1 MACALP
7 SHPDRPYLLSTQH
20 SSFSPGFLTPH
31 SQKSCHGS
39 WPCALYCSHQSEL
52 IWHPNYTKSQRQET
66 SLKTCSPSKA
76 WIQVLSLK
84 TSSLLPYSVPLK
96 KLTQG
101 PAVAQQ
107 GKTGT
112 TNSKGAGWMSV
123 CISSSG
129 VGLEKLLHLSE
140 RFDRH
145 NRHDHPTSKTTS
157 DPSLLLAYTKLNK
170 GHEIIYLHKPLPV
183 SCQELSVYNGCL
195 ATFWGQPQGNWAIR
209 RGQMKTRIWH

>member
-31 SQKSCHGS
+31 SQKSCHGP

-84 TSSLLPYSVPLK
+84 ISFLLPYSVPLK

-112 TNSKGAGWMSV
+112 TNSKGAGCSW
-123 CISSSG
+123 
-129 VGLEKLLHLSE
+129 LDERLHLI
-140 RFDRH
+140 F
-145 NRHDHPTSKTTS
+145 
-157 DPSLLLAYTKLNK
+157 
-170 GHEIIYLHKPLPV
+170 
-183 SCQELSVYNGCL
+183 
-195 ATFWGQPQGNWAIR
+195 R
-209 RGQMKTRIWH
+209 RWPREAASPF